1 MYLKCNSYKSATEQ
15 LINGRS
21 VYNAGLG
28 FDPYGVLANFFIFL
42 HQHESH
48 SITDGLKFESFHPA
62 QILEPDRIESFPR

>member
-1 MYLKCNSYKSATEQ
+1 MEEVCTMQ
-15 LINGRS
+15 
-21 VYNAGLG
+21 
-28 FDPYGVLANFFIFL
+28 VLVSIPMAPLQIFFIFL